1 MFKKIALLFVIIVL
15 SAPAVKADL
24 ESDWNDFLH
33 YTKIGRFDLA
43 KGYGEKIVNSEPDA
57 VKLLELSKEN
67 PTGYDFLLK
76 MYAHSEDMKDVAG
89 AILEIIEQGRYDK
102 RTDARIIAEEIR
114 RLSSTSRARIKAI
127 ERLKNSGEY
136 AIPLML
142 NSMADAERKAEFAN
156 ITSAMGKIGRDAV
169 RPLVVALKT
178 DDIAIKSEI
187 IGALG
192 AIGYPQALAYLKYV
206 AEFDGSD
213 ELRAL
218 AIEAIKDIDENALN
232 LSAAELF
239 YSLAS
244 NYYYQQESLQVRA
257 GYDFGNVWFWN
268 DLEGRLYREQVDL
281 KHFYYMMTMRSCE
294 WALKADPN
302 IGKAIGLWLAAF
314 YKAEETGV
322 AMPKYF
328 GEKHA
333 DAMTYASTAGPE
345 YLHQALKRA
354 LVDKDT
360 YVALGAIEA
369 LAVNAGEKSL
379 LYRIGTDQPL
389 VAALS
394 FENTAVRYS
403 AAIAIGQAGPSKDF
417 AESKLIVENLS
428 AAIGGNGSEELGEEL
443 AGTYAL
449 RAMKVMLKLA
459 TERNKVIDLMDGR
472 DALIDVTISG
482 SDEMKILAGQ
492 VLARLESPAA
502 QRAIAV
508 MAMNDDNE
516 MNVKIEAYNSLA
528 VSAKING
535 NILEDSQVNQLYSM
549 VSSETVDA
557 SLRSGAAG
565 AYGALNLPS
574 AKVKELILD
583 QSKL

>member
-1 MFKKIALLFVIIVL
+1 
-15 SAPAVKADL
+15 
-24 ESDWNDFLH
+24 
-33 YTKIGRFDLA
+33 
-43 KGYGEKIVNSEPDA
+43 
-57 VKLLELSKEN
+57 
-67 PTGYDFLLK
+67 
-76 MYAHSEDMKDVAG
+76 
-89 AILEIIEQGRYDK
+89 
-102 RTDARIIAEEIR
+102 
-114 RLSSTSRARIKAI
+114 
-127 ERLKNSGEY
+127 
-136 AIPLML
+136 ML
-142 NSMADAERKAEFAN
+142 NAMADAERKAEFAS
-156 ITSAMGKIGRDAV
+156 ITSAMGKIGRDAI

-178 DDIAIKSEI
+178 DDIAIKSEV
-187 IGALG
+187 IGAVG
-192 AIGYPQALAYLKYV
+192 SIGYPQALPYLKYV

-213 ELRAL
+213 ELRVL
-218 AIEAIKDIDENALN
+218 AVEAIKDIDENALN

-244 NYYYQQESLQVRA
+244 NYYYQNGSLQVRA

-268 DLEGRLYREQVDL
+268 DVQGRLNREQADL
-281 KHFYYMMTMRSCE
+281 KYFYYMMSMRCCE
-294 WALKADPN
+294 WAVKADPN

-328 GEKHA
+328 GDKHA

-354 LVDKDT
+354 LMDKDT

-389 VAALS
+389 VNALS
-394 FENTAVRYS
+394 FEDTAVRYS

-428 AAIGGNGSEELGEEL
+428 AAIGEKGSEELGAEL
-443 AGTYAL
+443 ASTYAM
-449 RAMKVMLKLA
+449 RAMKVMLKLSV
-459 TERNKVIDLMDGR
+459 ERNKVIDLTDGR
-472 DALIDVTISG
+472 DALIDVTLSSG
-482 SDEMKILAGQ
+482 DDMKILAGR
-492 VLARLESPAA
+492 VLARLDSPAA
-502 QRAIAV
+502 QRGIAV
-508 MAMNDDNE
+508 MAMNEENN
-516 MNVKIEAYNSLA
+516 MNVMIEGFNSLA
-528 VSAKING
+528 ISAKING
-535 NILEDSQVNQLYSM
+535 NILEDNQVNALYSM
-549 VSSETVDA
+549 VSSETIDA
-557 SLRSGAAG
+557 SLRSAAAG

>member
-1 MFKKIALLFVIIVL
+1 MFKKFALLFAIIVL
-15 SAPAVKADL
+15 SAFTVKADL
-24 ESDWNDFLH
+24 ESDWDDFLH
-33 YTKIGRFDLA
+33 YTKIGRYDLA
-43 KGYGEKIVNSEPDA
+43 KGYGEKIVNSEPDS

-67 PTGYDFLLK
+67 PTGYDLLLK

-89 AILEIIEQGRYDK
+89 QILEIIEQGRYDK

-142 NSMADAERKAEFAN
+142 NSMADAERKVEFAN
-156 ITSAMGKIGRDAV
+156 ITSALGKVGRDGI
-169 RPLVVALKT
+169 RPLVVALAT

-187 IGALG
+187 IRALG
-192 AIGYPQALAYLKYV
+192 AIGYPQALPYLKYV

-218 AIEAIKDIDENALN
+218 AIEAIKDIDENALD
-232 LSAAELF
+232 LSSAELF

-244 NYYYQQESLQVRA
+244 NYYYKNESLQVRA
-257 GYDFGNVWFWN
+257 GYDFGNVWFWD
-268 DLEGRLYREQVDL
+268 DLEGRLVREQVDL
-281 KHFYYMMTMRSCE
+281 NYFYYIMSMRCCE

-328 GEKHA
+328 GDKHA

-354 LVDKDT
+354 LIDKDT

-379 LYRIGTDQPL
+379 LYRIGTAQPL

-394 FENTAVRYS
+394 FEDTAVRYI

-417 AESKLIVENLS
+417 AESKLVIENLS
-428 AAIGGNGSEELGEEL
+428 AAIGEKASEELGEEL
-443 AGTYAL
+443 TSTYAM

-459 TERNKVIDLMDGR
+459 VERNKVIDLMDGR
-472 DALIDVTISG
+472 DTLIDVTMTGI
-482 SDEMKILAGQ
+482 DEMKILAGQ
-492 VLARLESPAA
+492 VLARLDSPAA

-508 MAMNDDNE
+508 MAMNDENGK
-516 MNVKIEAYNSLA
+516 NVRIEAFSSLA

-535 NILEDSQVNQLYSM
+535 NILEDNQIDALYSM
-549 VSSETVDA
+549 VSSEEVDA
-557 SLRSGAAG
+557 AFRAGAAG